1 MFNSPFS
8 MVVAIVFIACF
19 FGFLKSYLDSRK
31 QEVDTDELA
40 ETNERLARMED
51 RIRVLEK
58 IVTDSGSSLRR
69 EIDSLR

>member
-1 MFNSPFS
+1 

-19 FGFLKSYLDSRK
+19 FGFLKTYMDSRK
-31 QEVDTDELA
+31 HGTDSDELA
-40 ETNERLARMED
+40 ETNERLAQMED

-69 EIDSLR
+69 EIDNLR